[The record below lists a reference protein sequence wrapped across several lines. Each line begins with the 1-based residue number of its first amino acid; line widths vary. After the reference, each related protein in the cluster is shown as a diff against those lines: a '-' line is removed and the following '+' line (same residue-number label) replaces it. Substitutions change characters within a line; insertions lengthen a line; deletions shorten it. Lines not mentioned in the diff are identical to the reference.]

1 MMRIYPLNEH
11 AITIELGET
20 ISEDEHRRVMSVRN
34 EILSNPIKGILE
46 VVTAYTTVTVYFDP
60 NLIRNSTLPGK
71 TPLEKMEKFVSE
83 KATQS
88 KEIYNSAESSIITIP
103 VCYDHEYAFDLE
115 WVASHHRTTS
125 QEIVRRHTAQPFTVF
140 MIGFTP
146 GFPYMGI
153 LPAELESPR
162 KQNPRIRV
170 PAGSVGLAGKQ
181 TGIYSFATPGG
192 WQIIGRT
199 PLKLFDTTLLNP
211 SLLKPGDKVKFES
224 ISKDQFIIM
233 SNKA

>member
-1 MMRIYPLNEH
+1 MRIYPLNER

-20 ISEDEHRRVMSVRN
+20 ISEDVHRRVISVRD
-34 EILSNPIKGILE
+34 EILNNPIKGILD

-60 NLIRNSTLPGK
+60 NLIRNSKLSGM
-71 TPLEKMEKFVSE
+71 TPLEKMRQFISE
-83 KATQS
+83 NALRAKDFH
-88 KEIYNSAESSIITIP
+88 NSSNSSIITIP
-103 VCYDHEYAFDLE
+103 VCYHHDYAFDIE
-115 WVASHHRTTS
+115 WVASHHNTTS
-125 QEIVRRHTAQPFTVF
+125 QEIIRRHTDQTYTVF

-153 LPAELESPR
+153 LSPELESPR
-162 KQNPRIRV
+162 KQNPRIQV

-181 TGIYSFATPGG
+181 TGIYPFATPGG

-199 PLKLFDTTLLNP
+199 PLKLFDPSSPSP

-224 ISKDQFIIM
+224 ISKDQFIAV
-233 SNKA
+233 SHNA